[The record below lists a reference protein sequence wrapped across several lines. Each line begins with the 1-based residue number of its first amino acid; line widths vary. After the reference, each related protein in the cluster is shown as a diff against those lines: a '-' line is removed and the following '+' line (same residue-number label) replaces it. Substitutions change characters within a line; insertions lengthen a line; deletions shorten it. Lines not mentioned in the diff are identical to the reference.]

1 VIKYCHNFSG
11 IQVRGVIFNCPLLSR
26 TRAIHRPKIFNRKK
40 KRPHNSLKKLFSFL
54 QLMSNLLQYTSL
66 DSIQDHVSHVRQIF
80 NTGKPRDLKWRKFQL
95 QRLYDLVSE
104 NEERFYE
111 ALKKDMNKPRNEAM
125 SGDTAP
131 VLDECLYFLDVS
143 VL

>member
-1 VIKYCHNFSG
+1 
-11 IQVRGVIFNCPLLSR
+11 
-26 TRAIHRPKIFNRKK
+26 
-40 KRPHNSLKKLFSFL
+40 
-54 QLMSNLLQYTSL
+54 MSNLLQYTSL